1 MIQPR
6 CSQPDQPEL
15 RRDIQRPP
23 GLLRQLGGD
32 RGGHESR
39 LRPRRGRDEAGLSL
53 SGVTPTE
60 GLSQTSVLSETTSG
74 SVAQVTSL
82 LSLEGSALD
91 LAATLLTV
99 SLVSVESESSGS
111 AGAAAGAS
119 GAGPGAGQGSVPG
132 QGNASSESDEESNP
146 QAGTGPAR
154 APEGS
159 ERPPIWERISI
170 GLERAWEK
178 ARASI
183 LEAEGPIPAAEN
195 RKATVPPATGR
206 TIVPPVPTPARPA
219 AEDRT
224 GAQAK
229 PTPSSEAAIVAPLLP
244 RQASFMPRQD
254 DIGSPSMPSWETWPP
269 DRLADGPSGRS
280 GMELWDELAQAR
292 SPERTRPLVAMVV
305 SAAVASAG
313 WTLCKRGIQRRSV
326 SIRTPLRR
334 LTQTLQEPPGSVMI
348 SCVRL
353 REPAPIPY
361 RSTIEPQR
369 NPYRTIYDDHSSP
382 T

>member
-1 MIQPR
+1 MNLAFNL
-6 CSQPDQPEL
+6 EE
-15 RRDIQRPP
+15 
-23 GLLRQLGGD
+23 GGTV
-32 RGGHESR
+32 
-39 LRPRRGRDEAGLSL
+39 GLSL

-132 QGNASSESDEESNP
+132 QAEQPRASRKRNRTRRP
-146 QAGTGPAR
+146 RPAPAT
-154 APEGS
+154 APAAS
-159 ERPPIWERISI
+159 ERPPVWERLSI
-170 GLERAWEK
+170 GLERSWEK
-178 ARASI
+178 ARAMI
-183 LEAEGPIPAAEN
+183 LEAEGPVPAAEN

-206 TIVPPVPTPARPA
+206 KQVPPAPTPARPTTK
-219 AEDRT
+219 DRT

-229 PTPSSEAAIVAPLLP
+229 PTASSEAAIVAPLLP

-254 DIGSPSMPSWETWPP
+254 DTGPAVDAALGDLGA
-269 DRLADGPSGRS
+269 DRLADGPSARS
-280 GMELWDELAQAR
+280 GMELWDELAQAQ
-292 SPERTRPLVAMVV
+292 SPERTRPLVAMVA

-313 WTLCKRGIQRRSV
+313 WTLGEKVIRRRSV
-326 SIRTPLRR
+326 SIRPRRVASIRHLQPCMKSSSMTSVRRWRSPALR
-334 LTQTLQEPPGSVMI
+334 TVPGSVI
-348 SCVRL
+348 V
-353 REPAPIPY
+353 AGT
-361 RSTIEPQR
+361 RSVSFWT
-369 NPYRTIYDDHSSP
+369 
-382 T
+382 